1 MQGNAP
7 LPSVIKT
14 VIQQTVFILFHLW
27 QREWDFI
34 CNLALKEILGFDMSA
49 DPIKTYLLAQSEM
62 GGAEILLSE
71 PQLSEPMQ
79 EQPGQP
85 RRAALT
91 AAPAQ
96 SASTVAPTDSLWK
109 NATSINDFYEAL
121 RKHSI
126 YSKSMRS
133 LSFVVPKE
141 AKTNAA
147 YLLLFHSPQELTAES
162 KGILERLFKKLGID
176 LKTCAI
182 SFFFK
187 CDETAMPREK
197 PVLKEMLLKEVE
209 LLNPQKIIFFREAP
223 SSEKIE
229 KPAKAD
235 GTPTTFAG
243 KPAITLY
250 SLLEM
255 LPNKPDYKEKMLE
268 IWNQLLPNSGWF
280 TIL

>member
-1 MQGNAP
+1 M
-7 LPSVIKT
+7 
-14 VIQQTVFILFHLW
+14 
-27 QREWDFI
+27 
-34 CNLALKEILGFDMSA
+34 GFDMNT
-49 DPIKTYLLAQSEM
+49 DFVKTYLLAQSEM
-62 GGAEILLSE
+62 GGSE
-71 PQLSEPMQ
+71 VVLQ
-79 EQPGQP
+79 GQP

-91 AAPAQ
+91 APPTQPAPTA
-96 SASTVAPTDSLWK
+96 APVVTTTVAPTDSLWK
-109 NATSINDFYEAL
+109 NAANLNDFYEAL
-121 RKHSI
+121 RQHSI

-133 LSFVVPKE
+133 LSFLVPKE
-141 AKTNAA
+141 IKMNAA

-162 KGILERLFKKLGID
+162 RGILERLFKKLGID

-197 PVLKEMLLKEVE
+197 LVLKEMLFKEIE

-229 KPAKAD
+229 KPAKTD
-235 GTPTTFAG
+235 GTPTMFAG

-255 LPNKPDYKEKMLE
+255 LPSKPDYKEKMLE
-268 IWNQLLPNSGWF
+268 TWNSLLPNSGWF
-280 TIL
+280 